1 MRTRN
6 LEVRQRLIA
15 LLRRG
20 PVRAADL
27 ARQLDVSARTVLRL
41 FEELGTDV
49 CRGGATGRTRY
60 AACRPLR
67 GSSAPIPLFHVD
79 ADGQLQEGGS
89 LRLLQPEG
97 AWCALDRLGFPVDDA
112 ARDGWWPGLPY
123 PLYDMQP
130 QGYLGRQFARQLH
143 LDLEVPDDPR
153 DWGDDE
159 IAWILSSTRR

>member
-1 MRTRN
+1 MRPRN
-6 LEVRQRLIA
+6 LEVRQRLAA

-41 FEELGTDV
+41 FEELGADV

-79 ADGQLQEGGS
+79 ADGRLQEGGS
-89 LRLLQPEG
+89 LRLLQPAHTIVVG
-97 AWCALDRLGFPVDDA
+97 
-112 ARDGWWPGLPY
+112 
-123 PLYDMQP
+123 
-130 QGYLGRQFARQLH
+130 
-143 LDLEVPDDPR
+143 EVVSVAP
-153 DWGDDE
+153 
-159 IAWILSSTRR
+159 